1 LEQNY
6 QDAETRRNAI
16 DALIQF
22 ITTHHRLFSDNTMK
36 QVLNC
41 FIRGCDDYA
50 VDKRG
55 DVGSFVRESS
65 MKALQ
70 NLSKLGMTKE
80 QVIISFI

>member
-1 LEQNY
+1 
-6 QDAETRRNAI
+6 
-16 DALIQF
+16 
-22 ITTHHRLFSDNTMK
+22 MK